1 MKKDDILKSALAL
14 LGVSEDDVNRIV
26 ASEEVVTD
34 FTMPTGTFFTSSDL
48 EARDSAIKGK
58 AKAEGGTAAVEIAIK
73 NARNELGLEFEGKTM
88 ANLIKAHEAKIKAD
102 AKIEPDKRVQ
112 ELTAANEA
120 LRGQI
125 TAFDAEKEEMKG
137 KLEGQKLNYEFSKV
151 VGSGLADVTLKDGWN
166 AGYVSQVFSNDYE
179 PAFEDNK
186 IILKYKAT
194 GEKVLNAKTQLPE
207 APEAVL
213 KAFVMEKG
221 LVGEARKGRGVGKQ
235 KAGNSSSFAGIE
247 DLDGFISYCEEHEI
261 NPEGAEGSKL
271 LSTIQKENKNF
282 KVG

>member
-1 MKKDDILKSALAL
+1 MKKDDILKNALTL
-14 LGVSEDDVNRIV
+14 LGVSEDEVSKVV
-26 ASEEVVTD
+26 ASEEAEVD
-34 FTMPTGTFFTSSDL
+34 FTMPAGTFFSGTDL
-48 EARDSAIKGK
+48 EARDSAIKSK

-112 ELTAANEA
+112 ELTTANEA
-120 LRGQI
+120 LRSQI

-137 KLEGQKLNYEFSKV
+137 RLEGQKLNFEFSKV
-151 VGSGLADVTLKDGWN
+151 VGNGLADVTLKDGWTPK
-166 AGYVSQVFSNDYE
+166 YVSQIFSAEYE
-179 PAFEDNK
+179 PAFEDNS
-186 IILKYKAT
+186 IVLKRKDT

-207 APEAVL
+207 KPENIL
-213 KAFVMEKG
+213 KSFVMEKG
-221 LVGEARKGRGVGKQ
+221 LAGEARKGRGLKNQVGNGGAKF
-235 KAGNSSSFAGIE
+235 GGIE
-247 DLDGFISYCEEHEI
+247 NLEDFNAYCEEHNI
-261 NPEGAEGSKL
+261 NPEGSEGSKL